1 MTAYLD
7 ASVVVRKLQREA
19 GSLKEWGQWERAF
32 SSELLRVEVLRA
44 VDRARLRG
52 ALTDNEVADVVMR
65 ARAILDG
72 LELLQ
77 LSPSILNRAAQSF
90 LTSLGT
96 LDALHLASAVRL
108 AESTGIGLTFLTH
121 DAELGTAAAPFRYGR
136 AAREAQQ
143 PQAPP
148 QQPPVPGPLPDAFSR
163 LLAVKAT
170 VDSSFTVSVWPRGQR
185 AGSAASFIGRLTS
198 NVSPQSRQR

>member
-52 ALTDNEVADVVMR
+52 ALTDNEVADIVMR

-121 DAELGTAAAPFRYGR
+121 DAELGTAARSMNFVVEG
-136 AAREAQQ
+136 
-143 PQAPP
+143 
-148 QQPPVPGPLPDAFSR
+148 V
-163 LLAVKAT
+163 
-170 VDSSFTVSVWPRGQR
+170 
-185 AGSAASFIGRLTS
+185 
-198 NVSPQSRQR
+198 

>member
-19 GSLKEWGQWERAF
+19 GSLKEWGQWKRAF

-52 ALTDNEVADVVMR
+52 ALTDNEVADVIMR

-90 LTSLGT
+90 LTPLGT

-108 AESTGIGLTFLTH
+108 AESTGIELTFLTH
-121 DAELGTAAAPFRYGR
+121 EAELGTAARTMNFVVEG
-136 AAREAQQ
+136 
-143 PQAPP
+143 
-148 QQPPVPGPLPDAFSR
+148 V
-163 LLAVKAT
+163 
-170 VDSSFTVSVWPRGQR
+170 
-185 AGSAASFIGRLTS
+185 
-198 NVSPQSRQR
+198 

>member
-52 ALTDNEVADVVMR
+52 ALTDNEVADIVMK

-90 LTSLGT
+90 LTPLGT
-96 LDALHLASAVRL
+96 LDALHLATAVRL
-108 AESTGIGLTFLTH
+108 VESAGIELTFLTH
-121 DAELGTAAAPFRYGR
+121 DEELGTAARSMNF
-136 AAREAQQ
+136 
-143 PQAPP
+143 
-148 QQPPVPGPLPDAFSR
+148 
-163 LLAVKAT
+163 AVEG
-170 VDSSFTVSVWPRGQR
+170 V
-185 AGSAASFIGRLTS
+185 
-198 NVSPQSRQR
+198 

>member
-90 LTSLGT
+90 LTPLGT

-108 AESTGIGLTFLTH
+108 AESR
-121 DAELGTAAAPFRYGR
+121 EL
-136 AAREAQQ
+136 
-143 PQAPP
+143 
-148 QQPPVPGPLPDAFSR
+148 S
-163 LLAVKAT
+163 
-170 VDSSFTVSVWPRGQR
+170 
-185 AGSAASFIGRLTS
+185 
-198 NVSPQSRQR
+198 